1 MTTAPR
7 QPKPPLTSA
16 QKVAQVRRVFAAL
29 EQREKNER
37 LARAVARVLLRVRR
51 PFQ

>member
-1 MTTAPR
+1 MTTASR
-7 QPKPPLTSA
+7 QPQLTPA
-16 QKVAQVRRVFAAL
+16 QKAAQVRRVLAAL

-37 LARAVARVLLRVRR
+37 LARAVAKVLLRVRR